1 MTATEHARASQVP
14 DPFQG
19 LVHTAE
25 HATSARPS
33 DLHRGPEDAR
43 NWASTPS
50 SARITNYFLG
60 GRHNYPADRQVARKV
75 AAEAP
80 WFEAAVLI
88 NRIHGHLTVAA
99 LAMEYGITQFLD
111 LGSGLL
117 PTGTCDELHEPVCAS
132 MPGATFVHVDADTTM
147 ARHTRTCLT
156 ASPRSHP
163 FVHADFRNILS
174 VLRAPAVQSL
184 DPGKPVGVLAHGDL
198 ARRSLA
204 EARFILN
211 QVRAWAPP
219 GSAISMTHV
228 TADFRT
234 HEATAAARHL
244 SDAGLPFHPRTR
256 TEIAELLAPWSLR
269 EPGVVPMSR
278 YHQGNPHAHLPDH
291 ASGAYAAIALHSPS
305 RPRTTK
311 TQTGRLCGPEYRSTE
326 TTLQRGP
333 SDPQAARPAVDD
345 RATKPEPE
353 GRGAAQRPG

>member
-1 MTATEHARASQVP
+1 MVPAIPVTASRGSDQGNRMTATGHARASQVP
-14 DPFQG
+14 GPFQG
-19 LVHTAE
+19 LVRPAE
-25 HATSARPS
+25 HVTSARSS

-50 SARITNYFLG
+50 SARTTNYFLG
-60 GRHNYPADRQVARKV
+60 GRHNYPADRQVARRV
-75 AAEAP
+75 AAAAP
-80 WFEAAVLI
+80 WFEAAALI

-99 LAMEYGITQFLD
+99 LAKEYGITQFLD

-132 MPGATFVHVDADTTM
+132 LPGATFVHVDADTTM

-163 FVHADFRNILS
+163 FVHADFRNVFS

-198 ARRSLA
+198 AWRSLA

-234 HEATAAARHL
+234 HEATAAAQHL
-244 SDAGLPFHPRTR
+244 SDVGLPFHPRTR

-269 EPGVVPMSR
+269 EPGVVPISR

-291 ASGAYAAIALHSPS
+291 ASGAYAAIALHTPD
-305 RPRTTK
+305 RPRN
-311 TQTGRLCGPEYRSTE
+311 TQPPSPGPAPHRAQNPNRLAGGPR
-326 TTLQRGP
+326 
-333 SDPQAARPAVDD
+333 
-345 RATKPEPE
+345 
-353 GRGAAQRPG
+353 